1 MTLDPNL
8 LFTKDMI
15 AKVRK
20 LRHLADGQRIDVIER
35 DVIAPE
41 MANIDKI
48 TGQENHPRYM
58 AYLIDHLV
66 ASGKL

>member
-1 MTLDPNL
+1 MTLDPNI

-15 AKVRK
+15 TAVRK
-20 LRHLADGQRIDVIER
+20 LRLPPGNHRTDVIER
-35 DVIAPE
+35 DIIMPE

-58 AYLIDHLV
+58 AYMLDHLV
-66 ASGKL
+66 TEGRL